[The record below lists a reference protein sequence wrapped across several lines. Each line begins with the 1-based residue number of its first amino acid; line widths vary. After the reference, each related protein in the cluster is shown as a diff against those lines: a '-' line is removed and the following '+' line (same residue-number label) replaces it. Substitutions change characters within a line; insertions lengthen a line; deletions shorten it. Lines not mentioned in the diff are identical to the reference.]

1 MRLVAFLGVLVLNII
16 ILALGWAVLAFG
28 YWLSDLVYD
37 AGLWPIG
44 AVMRIVLL
52 FMAIG
57 WLISVV
63 GRLMGSVAVLFAR
76 PD

>member
-1 MRLVAFLGVLVLNII
+1 MRVVAFLGVLVLNII
-16 ILALGWAVLAFG
+16 ILALGWAVLGFG
-28 YWLSDLVYD
+28 YWLSDLAYD

-57 WLISVV
+57 WLLSVIGRAV
-63 GRLMGSVAVLFAR
+63 GSITVLLAQ